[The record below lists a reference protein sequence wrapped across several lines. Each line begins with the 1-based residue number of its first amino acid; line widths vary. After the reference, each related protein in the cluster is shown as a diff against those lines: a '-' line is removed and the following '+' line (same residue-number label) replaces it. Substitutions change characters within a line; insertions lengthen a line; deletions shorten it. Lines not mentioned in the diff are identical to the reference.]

1 MVTIEKL
8 LREGNKILT
17 QREFNNPSLEAELIL
32 CNILKKDKIF
42 LILHKNDDVDE
53 LTINKFFEHIRKR
66 QSGYPIQ
73 YITNKQEFMGLEFYV
88 QEGVLVPRPDTE
100 VLVEKVI
107 SIANKYDGL
116 KNIKILDIGAGS
128 GAIAVSLA
136 HYIKNST
143 VVALD
148 ISEIALDT
156 ININIEKHNLKNIT
170 AIKGDIFEELDKEI
184 FKNEKFDIIVSNPPY
199 IKSEVISSLPLEVAI
214 YEPKLA
220 LDGGEDGL
228 IYYRRI
234 AELFKTLCNEKNSAL
249 CVEIGFDQGDEVK
262 EILRKMNIFNN
273 IEIDKDLSNKDRV
286 VTGFL

>member
-32 CNILKKDKIF
+32 CNIIKKDKIF
-42 LILHKNDDVDE
+42 LILHKNDEVDE
-53 LTINKFFEHIRKR
+53 ISVNKFFEHITKR

-88 QEGVLVPRPDTE
+88 KEGVLVPRPDTE
-100 VLVEKVI
+100 ILVEKVI
-107 SIANKYDGL
+107 SISNKYDGL
-116 KNIKILDIGAGS
+116 RNIKILDLGAGS
-128 GAIAVSLA
+128 GAIAISLA

-148 ISEIALDT
+148 ISEIALET
-156 ININIEKHNLKNIT
+156 TNINIEKHDLKNIST
-170 AIKGDIFEELDKEI
+170 VKGDIFQELDKNV

-199 IKSEVISSLPLEVAI
+199 IKSEQISSLPIEVSI

-234 AELFKTLCNEKNSAL
+234 AEIFKTLCNEKDSVL
-249 CVEIGFDQGDEVK
+249 CVEIGFDQGKEVK
-262 EILRKMNIFNN
+262 EILRNINIFKN
-273 IEIDKDLSNKDRV
+273 IEIQKDLSNNDRV
-286 VTGFL
+286 ATGFL